1 MVLHRDIFWV
11 GRQWAVTGHGIQACN
26 QKQRAAF
33 DIEASLLWEHDVVEK
48 LRAET
53 WLNRED
59 FDQALEI
66 ARKHFPNP
74 TDQAEP
80 REQSVPETKQANS
93 QQLRPSET
101 PAAPKPLARNFE
113 MHIQSWPARFV
124 RPWRI
129 RIRR

>member
-93 QQLRPSET
+93 QQLRPSEI
-101 PAAPKPLARNFE
+101 PAAPKPVARNFE
-113 MHIQSWPARFV
+113 MHVQSWPARFV